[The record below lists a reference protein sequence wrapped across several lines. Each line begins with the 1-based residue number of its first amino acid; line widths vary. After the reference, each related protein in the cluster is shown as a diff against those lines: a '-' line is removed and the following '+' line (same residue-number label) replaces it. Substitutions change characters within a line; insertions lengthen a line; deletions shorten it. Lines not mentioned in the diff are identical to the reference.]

1 MLKRF
6 VATRMAA
13 SAIIKETGK
22 EYSTA
27 VENLFCRSV
36 FCPQNYA
43 AYAEIVLSGP
53 AQLPL
58 S

>member
-6 VATRMAA
+6 V
-13 SAIIKETGK
+13 
-22 EYSTA
+22 
-27 VENLFCRSV
+27 ENLFCQSV

-43 AYAEIVLSGP
+43 AYAEIVLPGP